1 LYKNYLSDR
10 SYESKRNAKKGE
22 KAFKYEL
29 RRCELEAM
37 DKIAEDMEDAARRYN
52 SKILSWHVNKLRISS
67 QSTFVP
73 VKDRIGVTISD
84 KKRVKEKWAEH
95 LRMC

>member
-1 LYKNYLSDR
+1 
-10 SYESKRNAKKGE
+10 
-22 KAFKYEL
+22 
-29 RRCELEAM
+29 
-37 DKIAEDMEDAARRYN
+37 MEDAARRYN
-52 SKILSWHVNKLRISS
+52 SKILSCLVNKLRISS